1 MRRAVLLLAGAQ
13 LGAGIDLLYS
23 PDHACDAD
31 LLPKEAK
38 RKMPFAF
45 CNRNEATKACQRIG
59 CTGLA
64 TKNELVGAVLPASA
78 GVDGD
83 KSFGMCARGHVIGGG
98 NKVWFWLKAN
108 RPNKH
113 CNKGFNGNTADCGGA
128 WCKGCPAD
136 AYRNSCACKPE
147 NCAPSPLLPPP
158 PTPPPPSPSPSPP
171 PRPPSTCGAFLEG
184 AAQTQEPEGTTLYI
198 FPPPLIFPKWL
209 GAVDPSG
216 TYETPF
222 LDKCCAVCS
231 TGSYGGTAYTFA
243 TDAAGNNPA
252 TCKSFSLRFIDDIS
266 FGYYCQFSSS
276 GPGSIGFTANSDEFA
291 MTVTSVHYT
300 PPMDFGGASGGTF
313 DPPAF
318 DPPPQCGAVIDY
330 LAKPA
335 EGK

>member
-1 MRRAVLLLAGAQ
+1 MRRAVLLIAGAQ
-13 LGAGIDLLYS
+13 LSAGIDLLYL
-23 PDHACDAD
+23 PNHACDAK
-31 LLPKEAK
+31 LLPGENGKF
-38 RKMPFAF
+38 PFCKKA
-45 CNRNEATKACQRIG
+45 EATAACKRIG
-59 CTGLA
+59 CTGIS

-83 KSFGMCARGHVIGGG
+83 KSFGMCARGHVSNGG
-98 NKVWFWLKAN
+98 NKVWFWLKEN
-108 RPNKH
+108 LPNAF
-113 CNKGFNGNTADCGGA
+113 CNKGFNGNTAKCGGA

-252 TCKSFSLRFIDDIS
+252 TCKSFSLRFIDDVS

-276 GPGSIGFTANSDEFA
+276 GPGSIDSHCLEVWEACYFSFHVYRWLKDA
-291 MTVTSVHYT
+291 YW
-300 PPMDFGGASGGTF
+300 
-313 DPPAF
+313 
-318 DPPPQCGAVIDY
+318 
-330 LAKPA
+330 L
-335 EGK
+335 

>member
-158 PTPPPPSPSPSPP
+158 PTPPPPSPSAL
-171 PRPPSTCGAFLEG
+171 RP
-184 AAQTQEPEGTTLYI
+184 QY
-198 FPPPLIFPKWL
+198 PLI
-209 GAVDPSG
+209 
-216 TYETPF
+216 
-222 LDKCCAVCS
+222 
-231 TGSYGGTAYTFA
+231 
-243 TDAAGNNPA
+243 
-252 TCKSFSLRFIDDIS
+252 
-266 FGYYCQFSSS
+266 SS
-276 GPGSIGFTANSDEFA
+276 P
-291 MTVTSVHYT
+291 
-300 PPMDFGGASGGTF
+300 
-313 DPPAF
+313 
-318 DPPPQCGAVIDY
+318 
-330 LAKPA
+330 
-335 EGK
+335 